1 MIVKNYTGDRLN
13 FGLAAEQAK
22 ALGFGVEM
30 VVVDDDYALPSQSKP
45 SQDSQG
51 GVFFLDRFFS
61 SPLGVSQARQEDEV
75 WLELSLSIR

>member
-45 SQDSQG
+45 SQDR
-51 GVFFLDRFFS
+51 VFFLDRFFS